1 MRSNAIDTQ
10 LEEEK
15 MKVVKLAIE
24 VLNLW
29 REDEGKKTIIAKI
42 IGDLTW
48 ELEAIFKAI
57 HLISGQAQELVVL
70 DVRLNSTVAEIGE
83 QKKDLSCQETEVV
96 QLWREHFGTYT
107 QCRPSCLQV
116 YNSSGSDNTKSVTA
130 EENKLKD

>member
-107 QCRPSCLQV
+107 VQTLLFTGLQ
-116 YNSSGSDNTKSVTA
+116 
-130 EENKLKD
+130 LLWQ